1 LTLEQLKRKWDG
13 RRNEGIPPRMCDL
26 EIDEYERKAVRNV
39 LRSVHGL
46 RMLKE
51 KPA

>member
-1 LTLEQLKRKWDG
+1 LTPEQLK
-13 RRNEGIPPRMCDL
+13 RNEGIPPRMCDA
-26 EIDEYERKAVRNV
+26 EIDEHEREAVRNV

-46 RMLKE
+46 RMLKG